1 MSPLAKRGRLFF
13 LILATL
19 IVLDRASAIMLALT
33 GDAAHFR
40 LLTSVLLPAV
50 IIFWVASLWQGDT
63 QRRHVPAFILLLYGG
78 GNLFN
83 FGRVIPGTALAERPA
98 DVGLFLQV
106 SLRLLGFPVL
116 HASCYI
122 VAGLAL
128 LLSPSLYAFFDHQSQ
143 RAENPWAA
151 LSDWLLGFVSLDRAS
166 REARQSSLDYE
177 NRTRYPVLTRAT
189 LESLDDHDLFDAI
202 FDYVCLKIGGD
213 YKNAFAIVS
222 SLPRGF
228 QAVYSI
234 WWVGAEVSNRG
245 FHQYFYNKGV
255 NWAFMALEGYKLF
268 GANQKAGLMARA
280 IEVYL
285 QEEPEQL
292 AILARPENPKQLIE
306 QFVKARDAST
316 LSELDQLF
324 YETDGSGAV
333 EYIRA
338 HLDDFVAD

>member
-1 MSPLAKRGRLFF
+1 LAKRGRLFF

-19 IVLDRASAIMLALT
+19 IVLDRVSAIMLALT

-40 LLTSVLLPAV
+40 ILTSVLLPAV

-83 FGRVIPGTALAERPA
+83 YGRVILGTALAERPA

-106 SLRLLGFPVL
+106 SLRPLGFPVL

-189 LESLDDHDLFDAI
+189 LESLDDNDLFGAI
-202 FDYVCLKIGGD
+202 HDYVSIKAD
-213 YKNAFAIVS
+213 RAHSNRFAIVS
-222 SLPRGF
+222 SMPRGF
-228 QAVYSI
+228 QAVYST
-234 WWVGAEVSNRG
+234 WWVAAEVSNGG
-245 FHQYFYNKGV
+245 FHQYFYNQGT

-268 GANQKAGLMARA
+268 GANEKAALMARA
-280 IEVYL
+280 IDTFL
-285 QEEPEQL
+285 QEETKEPRFPEVTPAQM
-292 AILARPENPKQLIE
+292 IE
-306 QFVKARDAST
+306 GFVKSREVSK
-316 LSELDQLF
+316 LPELDRLF
-324 YETDGSGAV
+324 YETDGGGAV
-333 EYIRA
+333 AYIRG
-338 HLDDFVAD
+338 HIDEFVAD